1 MKEEVFE
8 EILHGVQLPS
18 GVLLSDNSTYRIT
31 SNDFCNIKS
40 KHRKELSNCEKILVI
55 THNQEFVV
63 GGILF
68 YGAMD
73 IQATIFPEYRGM
85 HFMSEIH
92 KNGILKSE
100 CYPNQK
106 VTISKNTINSF
117 DDFQMKHYLLSCA
130 SLKISNLSEIHRYFN
145 MFKPCQ
151 RLNGFQ
157 EYSLEEFL
165 EKFS

>member
-8 EILHGVQLPS
+8 EILRCVHLPL
-18 GVLLSDNSTYRIT
+18 GELLCDNSTYRI
-31 SNDFCNIKS
+31 SADDFCNIKTKHIDELNNFDKFLVLS
-40 KHRKELSNCEKILVI
+40 KE
-55 THNQEFVV
+55 QEVV
-63 GGILF
+63 GGVLF
-68 YGAMD
+68 YGATD

-106 VTISKNTINSF
+106 VNVSKYTLNSF
-117 DDFQMKHYLLSCA
+117 GDFLMKHYLLSCA
-130 SLKISNLSEIHRYFN
+130 DLKISNLAEIHKYFN
-145 MFKPCQ
+145 MFKPCEK
-151 RLNGFQ
+151 LYEFQ
-157 EYSLEEFL
+157 KYSLEEFL

>member
-8 EILHGVQLPS
+8 EILRCVQLPL
-18 GVLLSDNSTYRIT
+18 GELLCDNSTYRLT
-31 SNDFCNIKS
+31 ANDFCKIKT
-40 KHRKELSNCEKILVI
+40 KHRKELSSFEKFLVI

-68 YGAMD
+68 YGAAD

-92 KNGILKSE
+92 KNGILKSQ

-106 VTISKNTINSF
+106 VNISKYTLDSF
-117 DDFQMKHYLLSCA
+117 DDFLMKHYLLACA
-130 SLKISNLSEIHRYFN
+130 GLKISNLAEIHKYFN
-145 MFKPCQ
+145 MFKPCEK
-151 RLNGFQ
+151 LYEFQ
-157 EYSLEEFL
+157 KYNLEEFL